1 MVFFRVTL
9 FHPRVCLKSVVLIPL
24 KNLAF
29 SHCVI
34 YPFVFGFPLERDRH
48 ILILSTLF
56 SVYIV
61 TIMSAESHFCPF
73 WKFLS
78 IMFSD
83 IPSPLFLQLSRPF
96 SEALKIRLFILLT
109 FHIPQPHLFIS
120 ISLLPCASLCV
131 YSDLH
136 APVPTQCLIS
146 LSIPPSSF

>member
-9 FHPRVCLKSVVLIPL
+9 FRPRVCLKLVVLIPL

-29 SHCVI
+29 SHCEI
-34 YPFVFGFPLERDRH
+34 HPFVFGFPLECDRH
-48 ILILSTLF
+48 ILVLSTLL

-78 IMFSD
+78 IMSSD

-96 SEALKIRLFILLT
+96 SEALKICLFILLT
-109 FHIPQPHLFIS
+109 FHIPQPHIFTS

-131 YSDLH
+131 FIQIYMPQFL
-136 APVPTQCLIS
+136 
-146 LSIPPSSF
+146 LSV